1 MVLDKLSSS
10 LKETL
15 QKVAR
20 AVFVDEKLVNE
31 LIKDIQ
37 KALLQSDVNVKM
49 VFELTKAIKER
60 FLKEEAPGAVS
71 KKEWL
76 IKIVYEELVKF
87 LGEEQG
93 KIDVDSKK
101 KPFRIMMVGL
111 FGNGKT
117 TTIGKLSRFYSKRG
131 YKVATI
137 GLDVHRPAAPDQL
150 EQISKS
156 VNVACFVDKKE
167 KKALKIYEKFEKDLN
182 KFDIV
187 IVDTAGR
194 DALSDDLIKELND
207 LNKKIKPD
215 ENILVIG
222 ADVGQAA
229 EAQAAKFHEACGVTG
244 VIITKLD
251 GTAKG
256 GGALAACA
264 VTGAKVKFIGV
275 GEKPEDLEEFKPKN
289 FVGRLLG
296 MGDLEALLEKAK
308 EAMTTEQAE
317 DLGKKFLKGE
327 FNLLDLYEQMEAMSK
342 MGPLSKVMEMIPGM
356 GQLQLPKEML
366 SVQEGKLKKWKHA
379 MNSMTKDELE
389 DPELISG
396 TRIERIAKG
405 AGVST
410 SDVRDLVKQYR
421 QSKKMVKMLK
431 GGSMNNM
438 GKMMKKMQSMKGMGG
453 MKFR

>member
-1 MVLDKLSSS
+1 MVLEKLGSS

-31 LIKDIQ
+31 LVKDIQ

-49 VFELTKAIKER
+49 VFMLTKTIKDR
-60 FLKEEAPGAVS
+60 FIKEEAPGAVS

-76 IKIVYEELVKF
+76 IKIVYEELVRF
-87 LGEEQG
+87 LGEEEG
-93 KIDVDSKK
+93 RIEINVKK
-101 KPFRIMMVGL
+101 KPFKIMMVGL

-117 TTIGKLSRFYSKRG
+117 TTIGKLARFYLKRG
-131 YKVATI
+131 YKVSTL
-137 GLDVHRPAAPDQL
+137 GLDVHRPAATEQL
-150 EQISKS
+150 GQVSKS
-156 VNVACFVDKKE
+156 VNVPCFVDKKE
-167 KKALKIYEKFEKDLN
+167 KKAVKIYEKFENDL
-182 KFDIV
+182 KKYDVV
-187 IVDTAGR
+187 IIDTAGR
-194 DALSDDLIKELND
+194 DALSADLIKELNE

-215 ENILVIG
+215 ENLLVIG

-256 GGALAACA
+256 GGALAACS

-275 GEKPEDLEEFKPKN
+275 GEKPEDLEEFRPKN

-296 MGDLEALLEKAK
+296 MGDIEALLEKAK
-308 EAMTTEQAE
+308 EAITTEQAE

-379 MNSMTKDELE
+379 MNSMTKEELE
-389 DPELISG
+389 DPETISG

-410 SDVRDLVKQYR
+410 GDVRDLVKQYR
-421 QSKKMVKMLK
+421 QSKKLVKMFK
-431 GGSMNNM
+431 AGSMKDM
-438 GKMMKKMQSMKGMGG
+438 GNMMKKMQGMKGVPF
-453 MKFR
+453 KFK